1 MSLIFIYLTNP
12 KKSSTFAPNSS
23 MNLFGYRESLKFFG
37 KRLPFRLTAKIKLGM
52 AENKTALV
60 LVTRSE
66 QSKEEVLVEKVKD
79 LFEVNSVHALFIE
92 EYYAMREEER
102 IDLCETLLP
111 ITLCKVP
118 ESDGIGMWFFLSKE
132 VLV

>member
-1 MSLIFIYLTNP
+1 MTP
-12 KKSSTFAPNSS
+12 KISN
-23 MNLFGYRESLKFFG
+23 
-37 KRLPFRLTAKIKLGM
+37 
-52 AENKTALV
+52 V
-60 LVTRSE
+60 LVFVQRQE
-66 QSKEEVLVEKVKD
+66 QSQEEVLAKKVKD
-79 LFEVNSVHALFIE
+79 LFEVNTVHGLFIE

-118 ESDGIGMWFFLSKE
+118 EREGIGMWFFISKE

>member
-1 MSLIFIYLTNP
+1 
-12 KKSSTFAPNSS
+12 
-23 MNLFGYRESLKFFG
+23 
-37 KRLPFRLTAKIKLGM
+37 M
-52 AENKTALV
+52 AENKNALV
-60 LVTRSE
+60 LVPRPE
-66 QSKEEVLVEKVKD
+66 QSQEEVLVRQIKD

-118 ESDGIGMWFFLSKE
+118 ERDGIGMWFFLSKE

>member
-1 MSLIFIYLTNP
+1 MKPET
-12 KKSSTFAPNSS
+12 
-23 MNLFGYRESLKFFG
+23 
-37 KRLPFRLTAKIKLGM
+37 KIS
-52 AENKTALV
+52 NALV
-60 LVTRSE
+60 LVPRQE
-66 QSKEEVLVEKVKD
+66 QNQEEVLVEKVKD

-111 ITLCKVP
+111 VTLCKVP
-118 ESDGIGMWFFLSKE
+118 ECDGIGMWFFISKE

>member
-1 MSLIFIYLTNP
+1 M
-12 KKSSTFAPNSS
+12 
-23 MNLFGYRESLKFFG
+23 
-37 KRLPFRLTAKIKLGM
+37 AK
-52 AENKTALV
+52 NQNALV

-66 QSKEEVLVEKVKD
+66 RSEEEVLVEKVKD

-118 ESDGIGMWFFLSKE
+118 ESDGIGMWFFFSKE